1 MLFSMFK
8 KLLTRLGLM
17 KKERKEETN
26 KVLNGVYKVKEAA
39 NNLNKART
47 PKEVENAAKQLGNA
61 AKNVVNGAKNVAN
74 VAEKEGNL
82 EKKMNKV
89 VNGNG
94 NNKPKKSNNNKP
106 KKSNNNK

>member
-26 KVLNGVYKVKEAA
+26 KVLNGVYNVKEAA
-39 NNLNKART
+39 KKLNNANT
-47 PKEVENAAKQLGNA
+47 PKEAENAAKQLANA
-61 AKNVVNGAKNVAN
+61 AKRVANNAKNVAN

-82 EKKMNKV
+82 EKKMNKA
-89 VNGNG
+89 VNNTKNKNNN
-94 NNKPKKSNNNKP
+94 NNKNKNKSNNK
-106 KKSNNNK
+106 